1 MAYSTGNFQSDAE
14 KTARTLH
21 VAYLRAKYLLTRWYA
36 GMNTEFPN
44 EGDGVAMNNL
54 MNRVSELVADYEA
67 NGSGKLNTVL
77 AMSNVTL
84 PGDN

>member
-1 MAYSTGNFQSDAE
+1 MPYSTGNFQSDAE

-54 MNRVSELVADYEA
+54 MNRVSELVTDYEA
-67 NGSGKLNTVL
+67 SSSAKLNTVM

>member
-1 MAYSTGNFQSDAE
+1 MGFSTGDFQSDAE

-36 GMNTEFPN
+36 GMNTQFPN
-44 EGDGVAMNNL
+44 EGDGIPMNNL
-54 MNRVSELVADYEA
+54 MNRVSELVTDYEA
-67 NGSGKLNTVL
+67 NSSAKLNTVM

>member
-1 MAYSTGNFQSDAE
+1 HSVAETWCAYSA
-14 KTARTLH
+14 
-21 VAYLRAKYLLTRWYA
+21 LRKLPCTSIPFRPIRNEANA
-36 GMNTEFPN
+36 AFPN

-54 MNRVSELVADYEA
+54 MNRVAELVADYDA
-67 NGSGKLNTVL
+67 NSSAKLNTVL